1 MEEALRAFFA
11 SDPYKIDTKTD
22 PQSKRLIYFVTK
34 VDEVPD
40 EIALIT
46 GDIIQNLRS
55 ALDHLAYQLFTL
67 GPGNGTNGRRIYFP
81 IAENAAE
88 YKQEKKKKTEGI
100 TQQAKDVIDTSSH
113 IEGGMIPSGKFTN

>member
-1 MEEALRAFFA
+1 MWTRKIDRATHLKKELEEALRSFFA
-11 SDPYKIDTKTD
+11 SDPYKIKTKRD
-22 PQSKRLIYFVTK
+22 PRSQQLIYYVTK

-81 IAENAAE
+81 IAENAA
-88 YKQEKKKKTEGI
+88 
-100 TQQAKDVIDTSSH
+100 D
-113 IEGGMIPSGKFTN
+113 